1 MIGTVRRAVWS
12 GLASIATFL
21 SMAATPAGAE
31 EITFRV
37 GVPSGT
43 TGTVYIAGD
52 FQGWNPGDPAYA
64 LAEIEPGVW
73 QIQLDLP
80 SATPIEF
87 KFTRGDWGTVEKG
100 PSGEELANR
109 QYTPSGPATLDLT
122 VARWADGQQST
133 ITGDVTR
140 VTFPQFLNGRGVWVY
155 LPPGY
160 HDTTRT
166 YPVLYMHDGPNLFD
180 DATSFAGEW
189 GVDETLEALIA
200 AGEVEPIIVV
210 GIENSAARISE
221 YTPWP
226 SPGFGG
232 GGGHAYLDAI
242 KTDLLP
248 AVSSAFR
255 VKTGPEHTL
264 IAGSS
269 LGGLISAYAAYEFD
283 DVFGRVG
290 AVSPSYWWA
299 SGQMIS
305 HAQQRGAPAN
315 LDRFYQDMGTNESG
329 SAIPNLRAMR
339 DVLLGQGYVLG
350 DDLAH
355 VEAAGHQHNE
365 FYWSIRLPGML
376 RFLLAPPCAVDL
388 NGDGVQDNGDIGAFV
403 TLFLASDPAAD
414 FNADGVLDNGDIG
427 AFVAAF
433 IAGCD

>member
-1 MIGTVRRAVWS
+1 MSGFVVRAMRGGVVCVGAL
-12 GLASIATFL
+12 LALVAPP
-21 SMAATPAGAE
+21 AAAD

-37 GVPSGT
+37 SVPSET

-52 FQGWNPGDPAYA
+52 FQGWNPGSPAHA
-64 LAEIEPGVW
+64 LTEVQPDVWEIL
-73 QIQLDLP
+73 LDLP
-80 SATPIEF
+80 GGTPIEY

-100 PSGEELANR
+100 PNGEELANR
-109 QYTPSGPATLDLT
+109 QYTPNGPATLNQT
-122 VARWADGQQST
+122 VARWADGQSGT

-140 VTFPQFLNGRGVWVY
+140 RTFPQFLNGRGVWVY

-160 HDTTRT
+160 HETTRS
-166 YPVLYMHDGPNLFD
+166 YPVLYMHDGQNLFD

-189 GVDETLEALIA
+189 GVDETLESLIA
-200 AGEVEPIIVV
+200 SGEVEPVIVV

-226 SPGFGG
+226 SAGFGG
-232 GGGHAYLDAI
+232 GGGHAYLNAI
-242 KTDLLP
+242 KFDLLP
-248 AVSSAFR
+248 AIAGAYR
-255 VKTGPEHTL
+255 VEAGPEHTL

-290 AVSPSYWWA
+290 AVSPSYWWDN
-299 SGQMIS
+299 GHMIT
-305 HAQQRGAPAN
+305 HAQQQGTPAN
-315 LDRFYQDMGTNESG
+315 IDRFYQDMGTSESG

-339 DVLLGQGYVLG
+339 DVLLAQGFVLG

-365 FYWSIRLPGML
+365 FYWSLRLPGML
-376 RFLLAPPCAVDL
+376 RFLLDPPCPADL
-388 NGDGVQDNGDIGAFV
+388 NDDGVLDNGDIGAFV

-414 FNADGVLDNGDIG
+414 FNADGILDNGDIG

-433 IAGCD
+433 LAGCG